1 MSQLQEY
8 QDFLTEVLEATA
20 ESKGDRDVLYPLLE
34 RNLDKLDDVFIRVLE
49 DWGKTLV
56 KLESEQANDF
66 AAAIVELSV
75 LIQQF
80 YLGNRL
86 NNLEIV
92 IAGYKQALL
101 VYTREDFLLDWAR
114 IQNNLGIAYRNR
126 IKEDKGENIE
136 KAIACY
142 QQALLVFTREDF
154 PLLWAMTQNNLGIAY
169 WERIKEDKGE
179 NIEKAIACYQQA
191 LLVYT
196 REDFPLLWAM
206 TQNNLGNVYC
216 DRIKEDKAENLEK
229 AIACYQQALLV
240 FTREDFPLL

>member
-1 MSQLQEY
+1 
-8 QDFLTEVLEATA
+8 
-20 ESKGDRDVLYPLLE
+20 
-34 RNLDKLDDVFIRVLE
+34 
-49 DWGKTLV
+49 
-56 KLESEQANDF
+56 
-66 AAAIVELSV
+66 
-75 LIQQF
+75 
-80 YLGNRL
+80 
-86 NNLEIV
+86 
-92 IAGYKQALL
+92 
-101 VYTREDFLLDWAR
+101 
-114 IQNNLGIAYRNR
+114 
-126 IKEDKGENIE
+126 
-136 KAIACY
+136 
-142 QQALLVFTREDF
+142 
-154 PLLWAMTQNNLGIAY
+154 MTQNNLGIAY